1 MIKNKSAKPKKQKG
15 VRWQI
20 FNGGK
25 EKTALIE
32 NLALLLS
39 SGLNVSAALLA
50 VQEEIKSKNLKKII
64 SEVNTDVENG
74 FTLWRA
80 LEKTT
85 FFPDSIIAL
94 IRIGEESGRL
104 SDNLKIVSEQTEKN
118 YKFRSQLRSAMM
130 YPVFVL
136 ALTLIIAIGIAW
148 FILPRLAAVFSQL
161 DINLPLITQIMINFG
176 SFLGTYGYLVVPIFI
191 LILFLIIYFLFFHQ
205 KTKFIGQNIILLSP
219 GVKKLIRELELAR
232 LGYLLGTLLEAGLP
246 IETALDSI
254 KTSGAFIRYQKFYV
268 FLKDN
273 IEAGNSFQKSFSKY
287 RHINS
292 LIPHS
297 VQQMIIAGEQSG
309 NLANILIKIGRSYT
323 EKTEM
328 TTKNLVIILE
338 PLLLIIVWLGVVTV
352 ALSIILPIYSL
363 IGGLNKY

>member
-1 MIKNKSAKPKKQKG
+1 MIKNKPAKAKKAG
-15 VRWQI
+15 WQFFI
-20 FNGGK
+20 GGQ

-50 VQEEIKSKNLKKII
+50 VQEETKSKSLKQII
-64 SEVNTDVENG
+64 SNVNTDVENG
-74 FTLWRA
+74 LTLWRA
-80 LEKTT
+80 LEKTD

-104 SDNLKIVSEQTEKN
+104 SANLKIVSEQTEKN
-118 YKFRSQLRSAMM
+118 HKFRSQLRSAMM

-148 FILPRLAAVFSQL
+148 FILPRLATVFSQL
-161 DINLPLITQIMINFG
+161 DITLPLITQIMINFG
-176 SFLGTYGYLVVPIFI
+176 SFLGTYGYLVVPAFI
-191 LILFLIIYFLFFHQ
+191 LLLFLIIYFLFFYQ
-205 KTKFIGQNIILLSP
+205 KTRFIGQDIILLSP
-219 GVKKLIRELELAR
+219 GIKKLIRELELAR
-232 LGYLLGTLLEAGLP
+232 FGYLLGTLLDAGLP

-254 KTSGAFIRYQKFYV
+254 KTSGAFIRYQKFYT
-268 FLKDN
+268 FLKSS
-273 IEAGNSFQKSFSKY
+273 IESGNSFQKSFSRY

-309 NLANILIKIGRSYT
+309 NLANILIKIGQSYT

-338 PLLLIIVWLGVVTV
+338 PILLIIVWLGVITV